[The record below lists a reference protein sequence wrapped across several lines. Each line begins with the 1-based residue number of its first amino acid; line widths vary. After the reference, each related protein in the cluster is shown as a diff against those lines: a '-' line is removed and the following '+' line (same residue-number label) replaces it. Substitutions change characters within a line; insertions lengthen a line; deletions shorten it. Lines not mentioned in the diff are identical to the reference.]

1 MVGFSFTGTLPI
13 FIMGA
18 VPTYATRSAYASVP
32 TYTFDATGAVTRSH
46 ASVSIIA
53 YATLASPAVGN
64 GI

>member
-1 MVGFSFTGTLPI
+1 
-13 FIMGA
+13 MGA

-32 TYTFDATGAVTRSH
+32 TYTFFYATGAVTRSH
-46 ASVSIIA
+46 ASVCIIA